1 MNEKTDSELKGETFL
16 QCHLTLPN
24 DINTIPQLSEFIDMN
39 CEELGVDMV
48 DTMNINLALEEAVVN
63 VMSYAYPEGTEGQVD
78 IDLIADGND
87 MVFTITD
94 SGTPFDPTQKEEVD
108 TTLSAEERPIGGL
121 GIHLVRKLMD
131 SINYQYIDNK
141 NVLTLKNNIMI
152 EIKENN
158 GGMLAILNGR
168 LDTPAAVKAQQE
180 IGPLLENADK
190 EIVFDCTNL
199 EYISSSGLRLFLTI
213 RKEASVKGGKVIIE
227 NINDEIRKVFMMTGF
242 FNLFEIRNA

>member
-1 MNEKTDSELKGETFL
+1 
-16 QCHLTLPN
+16 
-24 DINTIPQLSEFIDMN
+24 
-39 CEELGVDMV
+39 
-48 DTMNINLALEEAVVN
+48 
-63 VMSYAYPEGTEGQVD
+63 
-78 IDLIADGND
+78 
-87 MVFTITD
+87 
-94 SGTPFDPTQKEEVD
+94 
-108 TTLSAEERPIGGL
+108 
-121 GIHLVRKLMD
+121 
-131 SINYQYIDNK
+131 
-141 NVLTLKNNIMI
+141 MI

-158 GGMLAILNGR
+158 GSMLAILNGR